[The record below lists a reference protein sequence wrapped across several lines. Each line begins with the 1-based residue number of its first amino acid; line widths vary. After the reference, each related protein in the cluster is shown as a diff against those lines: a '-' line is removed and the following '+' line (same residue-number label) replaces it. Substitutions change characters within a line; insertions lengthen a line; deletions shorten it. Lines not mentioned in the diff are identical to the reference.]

1 MIVVMGATGHTG
13 GQITGLLL
21 QAGEKVRA
29 LGRSQDKLAPLRMAG
44 AQTLA
49 GDATDPAF
57 LSHAF
62 GGASAVYTLLP
73 PNPQSKDFRAE
84 QDRVGEATAQAIR
97 ANAIRHVVLL
107 SSVGADLPSG
117 TGPIAGLH
125 AQEDRLRGITGTNV
139 LFLRAAYFFENFYAT
154 LGLIRNQGINGG
166 AGTPSVAIPMVA
178 TRDIAEVA
186 ARALIA
192 RDWNGVVVREVL
204 GPRDL
209 SQAEATRILGE
220 RLGKPNLEYVQF
232 TYEDTIA
239 ALVGMGLSENVAGQY
254 VEMARAFNDGLIK
267 SCYGRNEASTTPTR
281 FEDFAD
287 ELARASMAA

>member
-13 GQITGLLL
+13 GQITGLL

-29 LGRSQDKLAPLRMAG
+29 LGRSQKKMAALRMAG
-44 AQTLA
+44 AETLA
-49 GDATDPAF
+49 GDATDPSF
-57 LSHAF
+57 LSRAF

-73 PNPQSKDFRAE
+73 PNPQSKDVRAE
-84 QDRVGEATAQAIR
+84 QDRVGEATVQAIR
-97 ANAIRHVVLL
+97 TNAVRHVVLL
-107 SSVGADLPSG
+107 SSVGADVPSG

-125 AQEDRLRGITGTNV
+125 AQEQRLRGVTGTNV

-154 LGLIRNQGINGG
+154 LELIKSQGINGG

-178 TRDIAEVA
+178 TRDIAEIA
-186 ARALIA
+186 AKALIA
-192 RDWNGVVVREVL
+192 RDWTGVVVREVL

-220 RLGKPNLEYVQF
+220 RLGKPDLKYVQF
-232 TYEDTIA
+232 PYADTIA

-254 VEMARAFNDGLIK
+254 VEMARAFNEGTIK
-267 SCYGRNEASTTPTR
+267 SSFGRNEASTTPTR

-287 ELARASMAA
+287 ELARASLAA